1 MKPKSKY
8 LQHLNSATFT
18 SFIIVS
24 EKVKAKSEKKGND
37 ECIKPW
43 YYYFKSRKILARTTV
58 LNQSKMTNVGRHLY
72 FKDFKIVLSDYTHQF
87 TDDSVLKW

>member
-1 MKPKSKY
+1 MGDKKQFKYYFKMKPKSKY

-24 EKVKAKSEKKGND
+24 EKVKAKSEKKGNG

-43 YYYFKSRKILARTTV
+43 YYFKSRKILARTTV
-58 LNQSKMTNVGRHLY
+58 LNQSKTTLMLV
-72 FKDFKIVLSDYTHQF
+72 DICISKI
-87 TDDSVLKW
+87 LKFFI